1 MDEATNV
8 NPQDSESLSR
18 PAAGQAAEG
27 GEGRLEE
34 SLGQGPGNGRSIG
47 GYPGSEAGAE
57 GEAPPAEAPPA
68 EAPPRPVESQETT
81 RLKAGLSQMVVT
93 MKNMALYPESNRTN
107 YESVTFLHLWL
118 SEYLSHHSP
127 LVLEVAKDHLI
138 GPNGDVVYQERP
150 GDKILATPMFRDGI
164 QSIIFESGLTEAELR
179 AFLNILLR
187 FRNPSEADEDD
198 LVGRLWEAS
207 FSYIRY
213 TIATEYEQF
222 GPEFETSALK
232 VAKSA
237 SEYRDADAPMNDDVL
252 APQRSENLAPVA
264 KPIASLFALAESHD
278 LLNAAKP
285 PGEKKPKGSGLKSR
299 SSQPS
304 AGAGFEDGE
313 GGEEGDDEGDE
324 DGFSPF
330 AGSYDWGV
338 GLAGGGGQAKG
349 HGPSGGKRQSAADA
363 QADLGS
369 GAGKSGTGKSGPGK
383 GPGPGGPG
391 SGDPAKSG
399 SSKKGKSSDSWDG
412 EAYEDDD
419 DDLDFDPGI
428 VAEAFKDV
436 EDYDA
441 TRPKKESL
449 APAMEMTL
457 EALKN
462 RPQAHGPELAERL
475 RHWNLSPKEIRQIG
489 ALLNWDES
497 RDPSFDAMEIISV
510 LLSSP
515 VLQAEQLTLVTNF
528 ISNEVRTSLR
538 KLKLKYFNNFII
550 ELGKRAQMGGRFDG
564 TVAEQIIKKLSS
576 ADLLI
581 HLVEPVP
588 TVEKLDQGY
597 EDLRWLL
604 YQLPASGVV
613 TLTNILG
620 KAVANRKLWTLLLE
634 VISYEVIRSRGRS
647 IDILT
652 QLNERALAKL
662 VEIAR
667 TSISSLPPQLIQT
680 LTRHKAGAVREA
692 TARALMEYDPENF
705 HTYCAHLVLD
715 PDPKVA
721 RMVRPMLA
729 TKRNPAVE
737 WHLFTLLR
745 DSYTRNRHGE
755 DLHLLDN
762 YRLFGCTAS
771 PKAVTFLEEVLLRK
785 DFKTFISRTVDAHK
799 LGAAL
804 ALFMMP
810 HIDAARDVL
819 DRAGRSSFRNVRQ
832 AYLEAE
838 RLAQGP
844 VQ

>member
-1 MDEATNV
+1 LEPRAGDE
-8 NPQDSESLSR
+8 PLSGR
-18 PAAGQAAEG
+18 P
-27 GEGRLEE
+27 
-34 SLGQGPGNGRSIG
+34 
-47 GYPGSEAGAE
+47 
-57 GEAPPAEAPPA
+57 GEAPPKQA
-68 EAPPRPVESQETT
+68 ESQEAA

-107 YESVTFLHLWL
+107 YESVTLLHLWL
-118 SEYLSHHSP
+118 SEYLSHNSP

-138 GPNGDVVYQERP
+138 GPGGSVVYQERP

-164 QSIIFESGLTEAELR
+164 QSVIFETGLTETELR

-207 FSYIRY
+207 FSFIRY

-222 GPEFETSALK
+222 GPEFETSAMK

-237 SEYRDADAPMNDDVL
+237 PEYRDADAPMSDDVL
-252 APQRSENLAPVA
+252 APQRSENQAPVA
-264 KPIASLFALAESHD
+264 KPIASLFALAESRD
-278 LLNAAKP
+278 LLNAAMP
-285 PGEKKPKGSGLKSR
+285 PGEKRPRGSGLGAGPAR
-299 SSQPS
+299 AS
-304 AGAGFEDGE
+304 AAAGFEEGEDDLDG
-313 GGEEGDDEGDE
+313 DYEGDE

-338 GLAGGGGQAKG
+338 GLAGGGGLAKG
-349 HGPSGGKRQSAADA
+349 LGPSGGRSQGGAGRG
-363 QADLGS
+363 QGGS
-369 GAGKSGTGKSGPGK
+369 GQGAGQS
-383 GPGPGGPG
+383 GPG
-391 SGDPAKSG
+391 SGDSGQSG
-399 SSKKGKSSDSWDG
+399 SGQSGSGKKADAYDGLDG
-412 EAYEDDD
+412 EAYEDEEE
-419 DDLDFDPGI
+419 DLDFDPGI
-428 VAEAFKDV
+428 VAEAFKDI
-436 EDYDA
+436 ENYDA
-441 TRPKKESL
+441 ARPRREEL

-457 EALKN
+457 EALRS
-462 RPQAHGPELAERL
+462 RPQRPGPELAERL

-489 ALLNWDES
+489 ALLNWDEG
-497 RDPSFDAMEIISV
+497 RDPSFDAMEIISA

-515 VLQAEQLTLVTNF
+515 ILQAEQLSLVTNF
-528 ISNEVRTSLR
+528 LSNEVRTSLR
-538 KLKLKYFNNFII
+538 KLKLKYFNHFII
-550 ELGKRAQMGGRFDG
+550 ELGKRAQTGGRFDG
-564 TVAEQIIKKLSS
+564 EVFEQIIRRLSS
-576 ADLLI
+576 AELLG

-588 TVEKLDQGY
+588 TPEKLEQGY
-597 EDLRWLL
+597 DDLRWLL

-613 TLTNILG
+613 ALTNILG
-620 KAVANRKLWTLLLE
+620 KAAANRKLWTLILE
-634 VISYEVIRSRGRS
+634 VVSYEVIRSRGRS

-667 TSISSLPPQLIQT
+667 SSVGSLPPQLIQT
-680 LTRHKAGAVREA
+680 LARHKAGAVREA
-692 TARALMEYDPENF
+692 IARALMEYDPENF
-705 HTYCAHLVLD
+705 HSYCAHMVLD
-715 PDPKVA
+715 PDPTVA
-721 RMVRPMLA
+721 KIVRPVLA

-737 WHLFTLLR
+737 GHLFALLR
-745 DSYTRNRHGE
+745 DSYTRSRHGE

-762 YRLFGCTAS
+762 YRLYGCTAS

-810 HIDAARDVL
+810 HLEAARDVL